1 MRKVIFISVF
11 VALIAGAFLFWNS
24 RTSADDKDKCCN
36 KECPKYADCQK
47 KCDSLGTDCKKMCE
61 NMGDKKC
68 DKNSEEC
75 KKKCENMGDKKCEK
89 GSEECKKKC
98 EGMKEGG
105 SQMKECQKMKID
117 GTMKSG
123 ECSKKKQN

>member
-11 VALIAGAFLFWNS
+11 AALIAGAFLFWNS

-47 KCDSLGTDCKKMCE
+47 KCDSLGTDCKKMC
-61 NMGDKKC
+61 D
-68 DKNSEEC
+68 
-75 KKKCENMGDKKCEK
+75 NMGDKKCEK

-105 SQMKECQKMKID
+105 SQMKECQKMKGD

-123 ECSKKKQN
+123 ECPNKKQN